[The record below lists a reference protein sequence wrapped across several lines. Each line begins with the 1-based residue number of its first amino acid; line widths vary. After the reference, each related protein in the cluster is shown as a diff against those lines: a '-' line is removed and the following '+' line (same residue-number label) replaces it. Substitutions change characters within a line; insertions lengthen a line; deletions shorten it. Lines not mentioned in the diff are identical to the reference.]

1 MLLFLSISL
10 WWALGNSMGHGWSA
24 LLVAAVWA
32 VVAAVLAVVGRKEFA
47 AIRGLDRTAET
58 VKKIPNA
65 VKGNEEDNR

>member
-1 MLLFLSISL
+1 
-10 WWALGNSMGHGWSA
+10 MGHGWSA